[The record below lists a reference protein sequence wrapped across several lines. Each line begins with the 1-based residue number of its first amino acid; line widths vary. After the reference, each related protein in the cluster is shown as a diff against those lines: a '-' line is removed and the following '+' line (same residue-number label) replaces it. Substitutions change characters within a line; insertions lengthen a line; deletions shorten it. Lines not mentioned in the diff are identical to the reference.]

1 MTNPPGAK
9 RVDTGSRLVRATPAA
24 LYRALVDPEA
34 VVAWLPPA
42 GMTGRLLAFEAR
54 VGGAF
59 RMELRYEGSDPS
71 DPSAPRGKTSEDTDL
86 VEGSFVE
93 LAPDERVAQ
102 RFEFRSGDPA
112 FAGAMTMTW
121 TFTPAAEGTRVTIT
135 AEDVPAGIR
144 REDHEAAFRSTLENL
159 AAFVE

>member
-9 RVDTGSRLVRATPAA
+9 RIDRGSRLIRATPAV

-42 GMTGRLLAFEAR
+42 GMTGRLLAFEPR

-59 RMELRYEGSDPS
+59 RMELRYDGSDPS

-86 VEGSFVE
+86 VEGTFVE
-93 LAPDERVAQ
+93 LAPDARVVQ
-102 RFEFRSGDPA
+102 RFEFRSDDPA

-121 TFTPAAEGTRVTIT
+121 TLTPTGEGTRVAIA
-135 AEDVPAGIR
+135 AEDVPEGVR
-144 REDHEAAFRSTLENL
+144 PEDHEAAFRSTLENL
-159 AAFVE
+159 AAFTE